1 MNLSRDPIEDH
12 NASIYAEI
20 SPVIGTGQQLS
31 TFQPGLQPGYEP
43 GYGNDLQQSGYGPVE
58 NNLMD
63 LNGEVSTGYE
73 DTGPYATS
81 NITMQNL
88 TSQVIM
94 LDKYCFLNLMIE
106 LKGMY
111 LNHDLSYRKC
121 VDGLLTQYQYINELM
136 LFYNFLFSVS
146 FKFLTY

>member
-1 MNLSRDPIEDH
+1 MILSREPIEDH
-12 NASIYAEI
+12 NASIYAEV

-43 GYGNDLQQSGYGPVE
+43 GYGNDLQPGYGPVE

-63 LNGEVSTGYE
+63 LNGEVSTGYG

-88 TSQVIM
+88 TSQVMM
-94 LDKYCFLNLMIE
+94 LDKYCYLNLMIY
-106 LKGMY
+106 LKGMN
-111 LNHDLSYRKC
+111 LITTFMLLLENNVVQKMRKRFINTISIYKLIN
-121 VDGLLTQYQYINELM
+121 VLL
-136 LFYNFLFSVS
+136 LFFLF
-146 FKFLTY
+146 

>member
-1 MNLSRDPIEDH
+1 MILSREPIEDH
-12 NASIYAEI
+12 NASIYAEV

-31 TFQPGLQPGYEP
+31 TFQPSYEP
-43 GYGNDLQQSGYGPVE
+43 GYGNDLQPGYGPVE

-94 LDKYCFLNLMIE
+94 LDKPWPVTSE
-106 LKGMY
+106 
-111 LNHDLSYRKC
+111 
-121 VDGLLTQYQYINELM
+121 
-136 LFYNFLFSVS
+136 
-146 FKFLTY
+146 